1 MMTESQAP
9 ITIEVRHPIIN
20 ASLGVVL
27 YADIANTSHRVYLE
41 QRRRN
46 FMLGR
51 AADAGTTASPREL
64 LSIEERSEHEAQ
76 MVAGM
81 IVGWDTAGAGSEVPF
96 TPEGVLNLMRHQPW
110 VRAQVLHK
118 LEGVDH
124 FFRQQASQLIA
135 WAEHYFLMERV
146 DKDGVKMRDTLNS
159 VWKQWGGT
167 PEAKPIEL
175 IPPCDF
181 PALLHHVWI
190 WFAQLSQTRGYTKFG
205 PSPITWAEI
214 SAWRQEMREEPTK
227 QELDLILAL
236 DGAFLRA
243 GALHG

>member
-1 MMTESQAP
+1 
-9 ITIEVRHPIIN
+9 
-20 ASLGVVL
+20 
-27 YADIANTSHRVYLE
+27 
-41 QRRRN
+41 
-46 FMLGR
+46 MLGR
-51 AADAGTTASPREL
+51 AADAGTAASPKEL
-64 LSIEERSEHEAQ
+64 LSIVERSEHEAQ

-81 IVGWDTAGAGSEVPF
+81 IVGWDTAGAGAEVPF
-96 TPEGVLNLMRHQPW
+96 TPEGVLNLMRRQPW

-118 LEGVDH
+118 LEGVDQ

-146 DKDGVKMRDTLNS
+146 DKDGVRMRDTLLAAWRGMGN
-159 VWKQWGGT
+159 T
-167 PEAKPIEL
+167 EATKPSDL
-175 IPPCDF
+175 VPPCDF

-205 PSPITWAEI
+205 PSPITWTEI
-214 SAWRQEMREEPTK
+214 SAWRQETREEPTK

-243 GALHG
+243 GARHG